1 MTLREW
7 SGSLSSLPLSEF
19 FLCSNLIDFLC
30 KLLSTCY
37 SYELLL
43 FFSPIFTHMAGS
55 SSVWKAL
62 SSTVLQAAFNVDA
75 ETEKL
80 FRSKRTGDAVFF
92 PPPN

>member
-1 MTLREW
+1 
-7 SGSLSSLPLSEF
+7 
-19 FLCSNLIDFLC
+19 
-30 KLLSTCY
+30 
-37 SYELLL
+37 
-43 FFSPIFTHMAGS
+43 MAGS

>member
-1 MTLREW
+1 MSFSYVLT
-7 SGSLSSLPLSEF
+7 SLIF
-19 FLCSNLIDFLC
+19 FVSCCQHVIVMNSC
-30 KLLSTCY
+30 C
-37 SYELLL
+37 